1 MRKTQNYL
9 KTLFLNYSVV
19 LLLFLTVFF
28 LFAMLILYR
37 EQYQKHVEVQA
48 QLSHNVQNQIDSSL
62 MEMDKL
68 LNGLLFN
75 KSFVKIMKE
84 TNTSPKYI
92 DYNSQVME
100 NFISLDAPLF
110 STYRIIAFNDNAYY
124 TLTQTGED
132 SNYIKKAC
140 ADYPWKAALLSA
152 DGRKLILPSHEDTFD
167 RTRAQVYSVARSVT
181 DGKYDFGFVEVQNLS
196 SNLEKICSLNQASG
210 SVVLFSPEGDILYPT
225 APEEQQNALFEALF
239 QGICGHGAD
248 SGSLRLNGQQISYQ
262 LSDYSGWVTVVYCPA
277 ISFVPYAMNLILLT
291 IAIYV
296 LMAIL
301 SLFMAHRISRRMAAP
316 LMELNQAISQI
327 SLNNMTFRPHLSS
340 SVSEINNIN
349 RSFQQMLDHL
359 QEAIARNVQSRAG
372 EERANYLALQAQM
385 NPHTLYNT
393 LSMIESVS
401 YMNGDKEVSALCVC
415 LSQMLR
421 YISDYTRREYT
432 IQDELSHL
440 ENYSTLALKRYEGK
454 LEMTVDA
461 APELLR
467 TVIPKFTIQP
477 LVENAVKHSFATR
490 ISRLS
495 IRTTIRTVPGG
506 WQLLVLDNGPG
517 FTAETLETVHS
528 QFEGCDRSL
537 REYRD
542 VINTKIGNLGLTNIY
557 IRCRILY
564 GSRFHMTAGNR
575 TDSPGG
581 FIEIRIQDPDFSPAS
596 PDALQ
601 KNTTQE
607 AFH

>member
-19 LLLFLTVFF
+19 LLLFLTAFF
-28 LFAMLILYR
+28 AFAMLITYR
-37 EQYQKHVEVQA
+37 QQYQKHVEVQT
-48 QLSHNVQNQIDSSL
+48 QLSHNVKNQIDSSL

-84 TNTSPKYI
+84 TNTSSEYI
-92 DYNSQVME
+92 DYNNQIME

-110 STYRIIAFNDNAYY
+110 STYRVIAFNDNAYY
-124 TLTQTGED
+124 TLTQAGED
-132 SNYIKKAC
+132 SNYIKAAC
-140 ADYPWKAALLSA
+140 RDYPWKKALLSA
-152 DGRKLILPSHEDTFD
+152 NGRKLILPPHPDPFD
-167 RTRAQVYSVARSVT
+167 RTEAQVYSVARSVT
-181 DGKYDFGFVEVQNLS
+181 DGKYAFGFIEVQNLS
-196 SNLEKICSLNQASG
+196 SNLEKICSLNPASG
-210 SVVLFSPEGDILYPT
+210 SVALFSPDGAILYPAGT
-225 APEEQQNALFEALF
+225 DDQQTALFEALF
-239 QGICGHGAD
+239 QGIRSRGTD
-248 SGSLRLNGQQISYQ
+248 SGSLRLKGQQISYQ
-262 LSDYSGWVTVVYCPA
+262 VSDYSGWVTVVYCPA
-277 ISFVPYAMNLILLT
+277 VSFMPFAMNLVLLT

-301 SLFMAHRISRRMAAP
+301 SLFMAHFISRRMAAP
-316 LMELNQAISQI
+316 LMELNQAISQV
-327 SLNNMTFRPHLSS
+327 SLENMTFRPHMSTS
-340 SVSEINNIN
+340 ISEINNIN

-359 QEAIARNVQSRAG
+359 QEAIARSVQSRAG

-401 YMNGDKEVSALCVC
+401 YMNGDKEVSTLCVC

-440 ENYSTLALKRYEGK
+440 EHYSTLALKRYEGK
-454 LEMTVDA
+454 LEITVEA
-461 APELLR
+461 APELR
-467 TVIPKFTIQP
+467 HTVIPKFTIQP

-495 IRTTIRTVPGG
+495 IQVSLRTLQGG
-506 WQLLVLDNGPG
+506 WRLLINDTGPG
-517 FTAETLETVHS
+517 FAPDALELIRN
-528 QFEGCDRSL
+528 QFEGCDKSL
-537 REYRD
+537 QEHRD

-564 GSRFHMTAGNR
+564 GHQFHMTAGNR

-581 FIEIRIQDPDFSPAS
+581 FVEIRV
-596 PDALQ
+596 
-601 KNTTQE
+601 QE
-607 AFH
+607 

>member
-28 LFAMLILYR
+28 IFAMVIMYR
-37 EQYQKHVEVQA
+37 EQYRKHAEIQT
-48 QLSHNVQNQIDSSL
+48 QLSYSVQNQIDSSL

-75 KSFVKIMKE
+75 KSFVKIMKD

-92 DYNSQVME
+92 DYNNQVME

-124 TLTQTGED
+124 TMTQAGED
-132 SNYIKKAC
+132 SNYIKEAC
-140 ADYPWKAALLSA
+140 GDYKWKNALVSA
-152 DGRKLILPSHEDTFD
+152 DGRKLILPPHPDPFD
-167 RTRAQVYSVARSVT
+167 RTAAQVYSVARAVT
-181 DGKYDFGFVEVQNLS
+181 DGKYDFGFIEVQNLS
-196 SNLEKICSLNQASG
+196 SNLEKICSLNPASG
-210 SVVLFSPEGDILYPT
+210 SVALFSPEGDVLYPVS
-225 APEEQQNALFEALF
+225 PEEQQTSLFGALF
-239 QGICGHGAD
+239 QGIREQGAE
-248 SGSLRLNGQQISYQ
+248 SGSLRLKGQQLSYQ
-262 LSDYSGWVTVVYCPA
+262 VSAYSGWVTVVYCPA
-277 ISFVPYAMNLILLT
+277 VSFMPYAMNMILLT
-291 IAIYV
+291 IVIYI

-301 SLFMAHRISRRMAAP
+301 SLFMAHFISRRMAAP
-316 LMELNQAISQI
+316 LMELNRAISQV
-327 SLNNMTFRPHLSS
+327 SLENMTFCPHPSTS
-340 SVSEINNIN
+340 ISEINNIN
-349 RSFQQMLDHL
+349 QSFQQMLEHL
-359 QEAIARNVQSRAG
+359 QEAIARSVQSRAG

-401 YMNGDKEVSALCVC
+401 YMNGDKEVSTLCVC

-440 ENYSTLALKRYEGK
+440 EHYSTLALKRYEGK
-454 LEMTVDA
+454 LEIAVEA
-461 APELLR
+461 SPELMH

-477 LVENAVKHSFATR
+477 LVENAVKHSFSTR

-495 IRTTIRTVPGG
+495 IQVIVQILPGG
-506 WQLLVLDNGPG
+506 WLLLVRDNGPG
-517 FTAETLETVHS
+517 FTEEALELIRN
-528 QFEGCDRSL
+528 QFEGCDQSL
-537 REYRD
+537 QEHRD

-564 GSRFHMTAGNR
+564 GSRFHMAARNR

-581 FIEIRIQDPDFSPAS
+581 FVEIRV
-596 PDALQ
+596 
-601 KNTTQE
+601 QE
-607 AFH
+607 PE